1 MMNIRMNN
9 WNYNNRVNKVNRN
22 NSNNVKKKWANYS
35 WNYRK

>member
-22 NSNNVKKKWANYS
+22 NSNNMKKKWTKYS